1 MLARRNLVMAVM
13 VVVVLVIIG
22 FIVHARTNDVTLS
35 KPTGE
40 RGPDGLTAF
49 YNQTLEWA
57 DCGTDK
63 CTWVKVPVDYHKP
76 RDATLRLRVKY
87 RQAESKDS
95 GRILFINPGG
105 PGGSGV
111 DFVDPFADRA
121 SEGIRQGYGI
131 VGFDPRGVG
140 ASNPIECLSDKEFAK
155 FVDVDPDPDEPSEV
169 DDLLAQTEILGEGC
183 KAESGDLI
191 NHVSTI
197 EVARDLDVLRALMGE
212 SSLDYYGASYGTQIG
227 ATYAELFAPKVGRM
241 VLDGAIDPTLSD
253 EKQGFGQAKGFQQAL
268 EAYVEWCVTTTACP
282 LGTDVDAGLQQ
293 VADLVAGLDQKPL
306 KTTSQRKL
314 TEAMGFYGIAVTL
327 YDRESWPYLSTAL
340 AAAVDRSD
348 GTVLLALADV
358 YFQRGP
364 DGTYADNSGEA
375 IYAVRCLDN
384 PGKVT
389 VDDVD
394 ALLPEYVKA
403 APIFGRVFAWSAM
416 GCTDWPGKSTEE
428 PITIDGAGAKPI
440 VVIGTTRDPAT
451 PYVWATAL
459 AKQLQSGVL
468 VTREGDGHTGYR
480 AGNDCVDGA
489 VDRYLLEGIV
499 PKDGLECKAK

>member
-1 MLARRNLVMAVM
+1 MFSRRNVMVALMAVG
-13 VVVVLVIIG
+13 VLVIIG
-22 FIVHARTNDVTLS
+22 FIVNVRANDVVVS
-35 KPTGE
+35 EPTGE
-40 RGPDGLTAF
+40 RGPDGLTEF
-49 YNQTLEWA
+49 YNQTLTWEE
-57 DCGTDK
+57 CGTDR
-63 CTWVKVPVDYHKP
+63 CTWVKVPVDYQKP
-76 RDATLRLRVKY
+76 NGETLRLRAKY
-87 RQAESKDS
+87 RESGSEEASRK
-95 GRILFINPGG
+95 LFINPGG

-111 DFVDPFADRA
+111 DFVDPFATRA
-121 SEGIRQGYGI
+121 SEGIRNDYDI

-140 ASNPIECLSDKEFAK
+140 DSNPIECLSDKEFAK

-169 DDLLAQTEILGEGC
+169 DDYLAQTEILGEGC

-253 EKQGFGQAKGFQQAL
+253 EEQGFGQAQGFQQAL
-268 EAYVEWCVTTTACP
+268 EAYVKWCVTMAACP
-282 LGTDVDAGLQQ
+282 LGTDPDAGLQQ
-293 VADLVAGLDQKPL
+293 IAGLVDGLDQKPL
-306 KTTSQRKL
+306 DTTSERKL

-327 YDRESWPYLSTAL
+327 YDRESWSYLSTAL
-340 AAAVDRSD
+340 ADAIKKGD
-348 GTVLLALADV
+348 GTVLLALADA

-384 PGKVT
+384 PSQKT
-389 VDDVD
+389 VGDVD
-394 ALLPEYVKA
+394 ALEPKYVKA
-403 APIFGRVFAWSAM
+403 APIFGRIFAWSAL

-428 PITIDGAGAKPI
+428 PITINGEGAKPI

-459 AKQLQSGVL
+459 AKQLESGVL

-480 AGNDCVDGA
+480 AGNDCVDVA
-489 VDRYLLEGIV
+489 VDQYLLKGVV
-499 PKDGLECKAK
+499 PKDGLECKAN